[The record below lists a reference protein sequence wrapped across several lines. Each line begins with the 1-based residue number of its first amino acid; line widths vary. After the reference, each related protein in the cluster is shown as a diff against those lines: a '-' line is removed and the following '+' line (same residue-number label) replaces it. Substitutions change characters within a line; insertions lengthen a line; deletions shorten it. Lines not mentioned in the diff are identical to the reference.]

1 MRMLHT
7 MLRVG
12 DLAASKKFYTEA
24 FGMKVIREKEYP
36 DGKFTLCFIGYGD
49 EDSNTVIE
57 LTHNWDKGKDD
68 YAMGDAFGHIA
79 LGTPDIKAACD
90 KVRALGY
97 KVVREPGPM
106 KHGTT
111 VIAFV
116 EDPTGYKIELIESK
130 K

>member
-12 DLAASKKFYTEA
+12 DLEASKRFYTEA
-24 FGMKVIREKEYP
+24 LGMRVLREKEYP

-49 EDSNTVIE
+49 EDQNTVLE
-57 LTHNWDKGKDD
+57 LTYNWGRNE
-68 YAMGDAFGHIA
+68 YALGEGFGHIA
-79 LGTPDIKAACD
+79 LGTSDIKGACD

-111 VIAFV
+111 VIAFI
-116 EDPTGYKIELIESK
+116 EDPTGYKIELIERA
-130 K
+130 

>member
-12 DLAASKKFYTEA
+12 DLQASKTFYCEA
-24 FGMKVIREKEYP
+24 LGMKVLREKDFP

-49 EDSNTVIE
+49 ESSNTVIE
-57 LTHNWDKGKDD
+57 LTYNYGQTA
-68 YAMGDAFGHIA
+68 YALGDAFGHIA
-79 LGTPDIKAACD
+79 LGTDDIKAACD
-90 KVRALGY
+90 RVRALGY

-111 VIAFV
+111 VIAFIG
-116 EDPTGYKIELIESK
+116 DPTGYKIELIEK
-130 K
+130 T

>member
-12 DLAASKKFYTEA
+12 DLEASKRFYTEA
-24 FGMKVIREKEYP
+24 LGMRVLREKEYP

-49 EDSNTVIE
+49 EDQNTVLE
-57 LTHNWDKGKDD
+57 LTYNWGRNE
-68 YAMGDAFGHIA
+68 YALGEGFGHIA
-79 LGTPDIKAACD
+79 LGTSDIKGACD

-111 VIAFV
+111 VIAFI
-116 EDPTGYKIELIESK
+116 EDPTGYKIELIERV
-130 K
+130 

>member
-1 MRMLHT
+1 MLHT
-7 MLRVG
+7 MIRVA

-24 FGMKVIREKEYP
+24 LGMKVLREREYP

-49 EDSNTVIE
+49 EASHTVIE
-57 LTHNWDKGKDD
+57 LTYNWDRAS
-68 YAMGDAFGHIA
+68 YALGDAFGHIA
-79 LGTPDIKAACD
+79 LGTDDIKAACE
-90 KVRALGY
+90 KVRGLGY

-116 EDPTGYKIELIESK
+116 EDPTGYKIELIERE
-130 K
+130 